1 MLRLIRLIMPLVS
14 AVGAVQRVRQS
25 VVSAAIIMVGTVLAL
40 TGAGFLIAALW
51 LHLAELQGAVAANL
65 WIGSGIVFIAA
76 VAIPVL
82 LKLQKRPATPAL
94 PDMTQL
100 AQSTARQ
107 LGAGAGDPARTAQT
121 LAIAAA
127 AGFLLAR
134 MLMRR

>member
-1 MLRLIRLIMPLVS
+1 MLRLIQMITPLVS
-14 AVGAVQRVRQS
+14 AVGAVQRARQS
-25 VVSAAIIMVGTVLAL
+25 VVSAAIIMVGIVLAL

-51 LHLAELQGAVAANL
+51 LHLADLQGAVAANL
-65 WIGSGIVFIAA
+65 WIGSGILLVTA
-76 VAIPVL
+76 VAIPML
-82 LKLQKRPATPAL
+82 LKLQKRPAAPAL

-100 AQSTARQ
+100 ARSAARQ